1 PTDHS
6 ALRAFPTRRSSDLS
20 EGGKITADQG
30 RNALIVSGDPA
41 VRQTL
46 TGLISAFDIDA
57 LAGQSYALFPA
68 GDKAPDRL
76 AAELEKVLRIDND
89 GPLSGI
95 VRVVPM
101 SRVNAVLVV
110 SAQPRY
116 IDEARRFL
124 GLERR
129 VEGRQPAGGTSITS
143 RTGRAPISKTCC
155 NGRSRHAM

>member
-1 PTDHS
+1 
-6 ALRAFPTRRSSDLS
+6 
-20 EGGKITADQG
+20 K
-30 RNALIVSGDPA
+30 
-41 VRQTL
+41 
-46 TGLISAFDIDA
+46 
-57 LAGQSYALFPA
+57 
-68 GDKAPDRL
+68 L

-116 IDEARRFL
+116 IDEVRRFL

-129 VEGRQPAGGTSITS
+129 VEEATARGWHVYYVQNGQSSDLENLLQRAFTPRNVSAAGGPPGGTTPFGEQLSIAPGGAPGGGPAGFGGAAGA
-143 RTGRAPISKTCC
+143 GRGA
-155 NGRSRHAM
+155 GGAGGLGGLGGVGGAGGL

>member
-1 PTDHS
+1 
-6 ALRAFPTRRSSDLS
+6 

-110 SAQPRY
+110 SAHPRY
-116 IDEARRFL
+116 SDEGRRLL

-129 VEGRQPAGGTSITS
+129 VQEATARGWHVHYVHNRQSARLANLLQPALNPHNVSHS
-143 RTGRAPISKTCC
+143 S
-155 NGRSRHAM
+155 